1 MRFVHPIARAAAL
14 GMAALFASI
23 SPTWANLVTN
33 PGFEECLDVGQTPPP
48 GWTGTA
54 SCGGRPGG
62 GADPDMG
69 FFSAIFDASV
79 TLSQSFATSAGDK
92 YEFSFWLFNTNPIA
106 IPHAFTAAFGPDMV
120 LNLGSNVDTFPYTF
134 YDFTVSA
141 TAASST
147 ISFASSGPT
156 GAVWYL
162 DDVSVTP
169 VLTVAAPEPA
179 TLSLFAG
186 ALSLFL
192 LTRLMYWRRT
202 QPSRRRSTVAK
213 TTCNRAAAREE
224 RMTA

>member
-141 TAASST
+141 TAASDHDQLRILRTNRGCLVSRRCFGDAG
-147 ISFASSGPT
+147 SHGCGT
-156 GAVWYL
+156 GARDPL
-162 DDVSVTP
+162 P
-169 VLTVAAPEPA
+169 V
-179 TLSLFAG
+179 
-186 ALSLFL
+186 
-192 LTRLMYWRRT
+192 
-202 QPSRRRSTVAK
+202 RRSAQSFPSDAPDVLAPY
-213 TTCNRAAAREE
+213 TTLAAAQHR
-224 RMTA
+224 RQNDM